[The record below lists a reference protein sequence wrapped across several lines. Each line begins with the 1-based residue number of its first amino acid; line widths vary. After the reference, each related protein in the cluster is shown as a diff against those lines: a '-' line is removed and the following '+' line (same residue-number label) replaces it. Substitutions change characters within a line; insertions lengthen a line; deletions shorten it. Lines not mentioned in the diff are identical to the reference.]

1 MIIRMMMMMIIIIMM
16 MMNIIMM
23 IIIMI
28 MMMMMIINMM
38 MMMMYQ
44 VVYEPRC
51 KSRDPSPTKPAGG
64 SRVPSRAGGRKLSR
78 ARTPSVKMSER
89 LVRSLS
95 QVRLVHSHWLR
106 SIKTLP

>member
-1 MIIRMMMMMIIIIMM
+1 
-16 MMNIIMM
+16 M

-28 MMMMMIINMM
+28 MM

-51 KSRDPSPTKPAGG
+51 KSRDPSPTKPVGG
-64 SRVPSRAGGRKLSR
+64 SRVPSRAGGRKQSR

-89 LVRSLS
+89 LVRALS
-95 QVRLVHSHWLR
+95 QVRLGHSHWSR
-106 SIKTLP
+106 SIKVVH